1 MDNNNPY
8 LNGGMPLNDSDLVKN
23 ASNVKSSLI
32 ASLNTI
38 RKLHDLKMKQQ
49 TNVPAL
55 EEVEQ
60 TPSVNTMD
68 TKSANLASAEYAKK
82 AENLTV
88 NSNNMENKFAQ
99 GGISANDLTES
110 NKNDAFGM
118 SVDGYIPEAEY
129 LQNNNFEQYEGNTSA
144 INNMEQNNASPA
156 GEPVYVTTDEGHK
169 AREKQKAE
177 LNLQNI
183 SADDVKK
190 GRKVAWLA
198 YILFFI
204 PLLFAGKN
212 PFVRF
217 HANEGLEV
225 NIVDVFGIG
234 FILAGYLL
242 KFENNVVQLCMAVL
256 LVFGIVLIALTTLT
270 KVIMIIMSLAGKVIQ
285 TPWFKKARI
294 IK

>member
-68 TKSANLASAEYAKK
+68 TNSANLASAEYAKK

-88 NSNNMENKFAQ
+88 NSNNMENKFAH
-99 GGISANDLTES
+99 GGIYANDLTES